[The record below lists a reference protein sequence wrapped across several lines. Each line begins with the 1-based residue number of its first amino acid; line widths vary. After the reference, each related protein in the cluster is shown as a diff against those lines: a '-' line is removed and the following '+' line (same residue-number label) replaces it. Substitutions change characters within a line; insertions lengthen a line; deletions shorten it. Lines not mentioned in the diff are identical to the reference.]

1 MHQYRNTSIL
11 MRFLIGFFVG
21 LIALYAMTIAI
32 SAWDI
37 GIYQR
42 ELAGVEVP
50 DNELAINYFL
60 DGLVFLVFLGV
71 YITVVVLFCVFI
83 NVTRKNARALGSE
96 GMRFSPG
103 WTVGYFFIPIINLF
117 RPYQAVTEIV
127 KASDPDVAVDSQYG
141 WRESSSAITG
151 WWWAT
156 WLTAGVTRNFANRFY
171 AFRVDTLEKAIK
183 AEVASIGAQSLYII
197 AAILAICVVY
207 TIHTR
212 QTRKA
217 ANRAQALSIPP
228 RTTPYLPGDIYNDP
242 RWQ

>member
-1 MHQYRNTSIL
+1 MHQYRNTGIL

-21 LIALYAMTIAI
+21 LIAIYAMRIAI

-50 DNELAINYFL
+50 DDEIDTNLFIDYLVSLA
-60 DGLVFLVFLGV
+60 FLGV
-71 YITVVVLFCVFI
+71 QITIVVLFCVFV
-83 NVTRKNARALGSE
+83 NVTSKNARALGSE

-151 WWWAT
+151 WWWAA
-156 WLTAGVTRNFANRFY
+156 WLIGWTTKNV
-171 AFRVDTLEKAIK
+171 
-183 AEVASIGAQSLYII
+183 SIRLSRRQSLEDWIVAEQVFIFSGCLLII

-207 TIHTR
+207 TIHNR
-212 QTRKA
+212 QTRRA
-217 ANRAQALSIPP
+217 ANRAQALTVPPP
-228 RTTPYLPGDIYNDP
+228 RSTPYLPGDIYNDP